1 MDTCQLRY
9 GRMLIEKYNYLTEGL
24 NYYELTM
31 FCIYLQ
37 KKHPSA
43 LSMFEDLMVEAKAK
57 QVVVFLDYDGTLSP
71 IVEDPDRAYVSDDV
85 CQHLHA
91 FPNKASFSKMPC
103 TLLGSDTSLGYLL

>member
-1 MDTCQLRY
+1 MKAQSPPQFHSLHGDTPESYDMEAAEYAAWL
-9 GRMLIEKYNYLTEGL
+9 
-24 NYYELTM
+24 
-31 FCIYLQ
+31 

-57 QVVVFLDYDGTLSP
+57 QVVVFLDYNGTLSP

-91 FPNKASFSKMPC
+91 FPDKASFSEMPC

>member
-1 MDTCQLRY
+1 
-9 GRMLIEKYNYLTEGL
+9 MLIEKYNYLTEGL

-37 KKHPSA
+37 KKHPST

-71 IVEDPDRAYVSDDV
+71 IVEDPDRAYVLDDI

-91 FPNKASFSKMPC
+91 FPDKVSFSEMPC
-103 TLLGSDTSLGYLL
+103 TLLGSDTSPGYLL